1 MRILVIGGALA
12 AVVVALTAC
21 SGASNLSAADRAVI
35 RNADLYAIDGIEKNF
50 HKSMSTH
57 DIDLMMS
64 LWAPDATFTVAPGQ
78 TASGKREIRAYWLRK
93 SKAFRPTTHLISDTP
108 AYKVRATV
116 NGDRGTLTFE
126 CHYIDVNKKNVAVVT
141 AADIEVAKIDGRW
154 LITNMVPASASL
166 KS

>member
-1 MRILVIGGALA
+1 MRTLVMGGVLA
-12 AVVVALTAC
+12 AVVLALTAC
-21 SGASNLSAADRAVI
+21 SGASNLSAADRAVT
-35 RNADLYAIDGIEKNF
+35 RDADLYAIDRIEKNF

-64 LWAPDATFTVAPGQ
+64 LWAPDATFTVGPGQ
-78 TASGKREIRAYWLRK
+78 TASGKREIRAYWLQK
-93 SKAFRPTTHLISDTP
+93 SKAFRPTTHWISETP
-108 AYKVRATV
+108 AYKVRATA

-126 CHYIDVNKKNVAVVT
+126 CHYIDLNKKNVVVVT

-154 LITNMVPASASL
+154 LITNMVPGSASL